1 MSARDIPPELMAQ
14 TWAQLPREQRAAI
27 RAAVARGLEALKA
40 PEPLTLFQWAE
51 KKFYLSS
58 ESSQG
63 EQKWRAYPPQRGILC
78 MMGDD
83 WIEELDVMK
92 SARVGYTKMALA
104 FMAMQ
109 AEHKR
114 RNGCVWQP
122 TDADSD
128 EFCKAE
134 VEPML
139 RDVKAMAK
147 VFPEF
152 MRKSKANTLNMKK
165 FLGSLLY
172 LKGGTSAGNYRRMT
186 LQWFIGD
193 EFSAFDDKIEGSADP
208 WTLMW
213 KRLEGA
219 THKKGIVGSTPRVQN
234 ADHTER
240 RFNAAVA
247 RMRYHI
253 TCPHCDAEHPLSR
266 GALDPL
272 NGSKATHGM
281 HWDMADPE
289 NTVHHICPHCHGAIT
304 QVDYFDLWDHGVWV
318 SDCGNYRCYALAS
331 GEYYW
336 TDDRGCRLTV
346 PPRHVGVHIWTAYS
360 KMVGWGE
367 IVREYLEALAAW
379 KTGERGPM
387 EGFINETLGLTTKDE
402 VEETDAGALRRR
414 AEAYPLRRVP
424 RGGVELVCG
433 VDTQDAWWAL
443 TVLAVGR
450 DNEAWVVDYQ
460 EISGDPGNPK
470 DWDNILLPYLTRTL
484 HHWDGAPMTIA
495 RTGIDHG
502 GSHSHQVAAFCKRH
516 EAKKIHAIKGES
528 QDGKPI
534 KSRLTWLTT
543 NQRGKKVRTGE
554 KLWFVGT
561 GTAKDEIFSRLQFKQ
576 HGAGYI
582 HFSTELE
589 QRYYDGLTSE
599 VRRKKHTA
607 KGIVSRWE
615 PKSAGLRNE
624 PLDTLVYALWAC
636 EMQGY
641 SGFSERQWQLKESAL
656 EPDLFL
662 ASDTLAPTHTGPAST
677 LPVIEVETDAVDDE
691 DSTDPAAPNPAQRLL
706 DLPAPPRAEPKP
718 KTAALPPAPPT
729 PNPFAPADWLSR
741 GFS

>member
-1 MSARDIPPELMAQ
+1 MSARDLPPELRAQ
-14 TWAQLPREQRAAI
+14 MWAQLLPEQRDAI

-40 PEPLTLFQWAE
+40 PEPLTGFQWAE
-51 KKFYLSS
+51 RKFFLSA

-63 EQKWRAYPPQRGILC
+63 AQRWRAYPPQRGILC
-78 MMGDD
+78 IMADD
-83 WIEELDVMK
+83 WIEEVDLLK

-104 FMAMQ
+104 IIAMQ

-165 FLGSLLY
+165 FLGSMLY

-219 THKKGIVGSTPRVQN
+219 TYKKGIVGSTPRVAG

-240 RFNAAVA
+240 RFLAAVA

-253 TCPHCDAEHPLSR
+253 TCPHCEVEHPLMP
-266 GALDPL
+266 GALDHAK
-272 NGSKATHGM
+272 GAASKGGFR
-281 HWDMADPE
+281 WDMADPE
-289 NTVHHICPHCHGAIT
+289 GSVHHVCPHCLGVIT
-304 QVDYFDLWDHGVWV
+304 QADYLTLWEHGVWV
-318 SDCGNYRCYALAS
+318 SDCGNYRCYALAD
-331 GEYYW
+331 GAYYW
-336 TDDRGCRLTV
+336 TDDAGCKLTV
-346 PPRHVGVHIWTAYS
+346 PPRHVGIHIWTAYS
-360 KMVGWGE
+360 PMVGWGE
-367 IVREYLEALAAW
+367 IVREFLQALEAW
-379 KTGERGPM
+379 NKGDRGPM
-387 EGFINETLGLTTKDE
+387 EGFVNETLGQTTKDQT
-402 VEETDAGALRRR
+402 EETDAGALRKR

-424 RGGVELVCG
+424 KGGLELVAG
-433 VDTQDAWWAL
+433 VDTQDTWWAI
-443 TVLAVGR
+443 TILAIGR
-450 DNEAWVVDYQ
+450 ENEAWVVDYQ

-470 DWDNILLPYLTRTL
+470 DWETILLPYLLQPL

-516 EAKKIHAIKGES
+516 EARKIHAVKGES
-528 QDGKPI
+528 TDGKPI

-561 GTAKDEIFSRLQFKQ
+561 GTAKDEIYSRLQFKNP
-576 HGAGYI
+576 GPGYI
-582 HFSTELE
+582 HFSRDLE

-607 KGIVSRWE
+607 KGMVSRWE
-615 PKSAGLRNE
+615 TKAGGLRNE

-641 SGFSERQWQLKESAL
+641 SGFSERMWQLREAAL

-662 ASDTLAPTHTGPAST
+662 ATEVPAMPHQGPASGAD
-677 LPVIEVETDAVDDE
+677 PIEV
-691 DSTDPAAPNPAQRLL
+691 PAEEVGEEEHAAEPQAQL
-706 DLPAPPRAEPKP
+706 DLPAPPRTERLS
-718 KTAALPPAPPT
+718 T
-729 PNPFAPADWLSR
+729 APARVNLFDIAYGNR
-741 GFS
+741 